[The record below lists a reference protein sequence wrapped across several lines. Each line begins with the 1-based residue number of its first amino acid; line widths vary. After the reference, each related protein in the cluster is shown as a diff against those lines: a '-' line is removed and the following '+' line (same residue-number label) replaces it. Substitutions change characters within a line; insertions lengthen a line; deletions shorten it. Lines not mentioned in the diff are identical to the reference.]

1 MLAPA
6 SPGRSTA
13 IVHNCQEGADQP
25 VNFHG
30 WWITLLPEN
39 ALATIAQ
46 YLSMQDMDNLG
57 SVCTSLDSSLTV
69 CGLNDIRHY
78 LSLSN
83 SEQRFYQQISTG
95 NRQLTDQVRR
105 QKRQLFPKYPFSV
118 QFSPAMCIPFIHAR
132 RWQLISSKAISLEPR
147 GSVVA
152 TIFDYHGSYY
162 ESKILN
168 RNHNRLIVENRH
180 RGELTYWK
188 ADINGFWS
196 SDHQFRYNTEDVGYL
211 EFDPD
216 LQFSNCSD
224 SGACPRGK
232 QRVDLTVAELPG
244 RLSLDLSG
252 ISIFRLSDDRK
263 TLVYLQPHN
272 AVIYNL
278 DNNDKWHCMGRFTAV
293 RDVLFSPDGRHIVLK
308 RAQQACFLR
317 KTADGSWIRSGNINY
332 VKAKN
337 HAPVREVNQ
346 TVVFCP
352 NSSYVL
358 LKCKYL
364 HYEPRL
370 GSHLVVNVTIGGTDS
385 DGQWSTQNVINKIIS
400 AKMYYRLSN
409 TRFTQDGKH
418 LIVAGE
424 TGFDAWSLSKDG
436 RWIETVKN
444 HCHADRPDPSM
455 RGDFLTQLSMDGA
468 SLMIDRSNYIMIWAA
483 DSDGLW
489 SCQLQT
495 PSALTF
501 FAQISPD
508 GNCLVCPDDSGQTA
522 IWLRD
527 PGNNWQR
534 QSVQLPRLRMARFN
548 YQSCLLAGV
557 MAESTEG
564 AIVLLG
570 LTPQQIW
577 QEKCRLMIKSWIS
590 ELSFSPCG
598 RSMQVDSREG
608 NKQTTAFWQIEPDK
622 GNALS

>member
-6 SPGRSTA
+6 SLRQSTA
-13 IVHNCQEGADQP
+13 VVHNCEEGAGKP

-30 WWITLLPEN
+30 WWITLLPDN

-46 YLSMQDMDNLG
+46 YLSMQDLDNLG

-69 CGLNDIRHY
+69 CGLPDIRHY
-78 LSLSN
+78 LSLS
-83 SEQRFYQQISTG
+83 SSQQRFYQQMTTG
-95 NRQLTDQVRR
+95 NRQLTDRVRKKK
-105 QKRQLFPKYPFSV
+105 QQLFPEYRFPV

-132 RWQLISSKAISLEPR
+132 SRQLISSRAISLEPR

-152 TIFDYHGSYY
+152 TIVDYHGRCY

-168 RNHNRLIVENRH
+168 NNHNRLILENRH
-180 RGELTYWK
+180 CGELTYWK

-196 SDHQFRYNTEDVGYL
+196 SGHRFRYNTEDVCFL

-216 LQFSNCSD
+216 LQFSN
-224 SGACPRGK
+224 SGDCTQSK
-232 QRVDLTVAELPG
+232 QRVDLTVADLPG

-278 DNNDKWHCMGRFTAV
+278 DDNDKWHSKGRFAAV
-293 RDVLFSPDGRHIVLK
+293 RDVLFSPDGRHIALK
-308 RAQQACFLR
+308 RAGQVCFLK
-317 KTADGSWIRSGNINY
+317 KTADGSWISSGNINY
-332 VKAKN
+332 AKPEN
-337 HAPVREVNQ
+337 HTPVREVNQ

-352 NSSYVL
+352 DSSYVL

-364 HYEPRL
+364 HHEPRL
-370 GSHLVVNVTIGGTDS
+370 GSRLVVNVTIGGTDT
-385 DGQWSTQNVINKIIS
+385 DGQWFTQTVIKKIIS
-400 AKMYYRLSN
+400 ANICYSLRN

-436 RWIETVKN
+436 HWIETVKN
-444 HCHADRPDPSM
+444 RCYADSPDPSM
-455 RGDFLTQLSMDGA
+455 HGDFLTQFSMDGA
-468 SLMIDRSNYIMIWAA
+468 SLMIDRSNYIMIWAV

-489 SCQLQT
+489 SCQLQA

-508 GNCLVCPDDSGQTA
+508 GNCLVCPDESGQTA

-534 QSVQLPRLRMARFN
+534 QPVQLPRLRMARFN

-557 MAESTEG
+557 MAESAEG

-577 QEKCRLMIKSWIS
+577 QEKCRLMVKSWIS

-622 GNALS
+622 DNALS

>member
-6 SPGRSTA
+6 SPRRSTA
-13 IVHNCQEGADQP
+13 IVHNCEEGADQP
-25 VNFHG
+25 INFHG
-30 WWITLLPEN
+30 WWITLLPDN

-46 YLSMQDMDNLG
+46 YLSMQDVDNLG

-69 CGLNDIRHY
+69 CGLHDIRHY
-78 LSLSN
+78 LSLSDR
-83 SEQRFYQQISTG
+83 EQRFYRQMTTG
-95 NRQLTDQVRR
+95 NHQLTGQLRK
-105 QKRQLFPKYPFSV
+105 KRQQLLPKYPFPV
-118 QFSPAMCIPFIHAR
+118 QFSPALCIPFIHTQR
-132 RWQLISSKAISLEPR
+132 RQLISSTAISLKPR
-147 GSVVA
+147 GSVVT
-152 TIFDYHGSYY
+152 TIFDHHDSYY
-162 ESKILN
+162 ESKTLN
-168 RNHNRLIVENRH
+168 KNHNCLILENRY

-196 SDHQFRYNTEDVGYL
+196 SDHQFRYNTGDVGYL
-211 EFDPD
+211 EIDPD
-216 LQFSNCSD
+216 LQFFNCSD

-232 QRVDLTVAELPG
+232 QRVDLTVADLPG
-244 RLSLDLSG
+244 RLSLNLSG

-272 AVIYNL
+272 AVIYDL
-278 DNNDKWHCMGRFTAV
+278 DNNDKWRCTGRFTSV

-317 KTADGSWIRSGNINY
+317 KTADGSWISSGNINY
-332 VKAKN
+332 VKPEN
-337 HAPVREVNQ
+337 HTPVREVNQ

-364 HYEPRL
+364 RHELRL
-370 GSHLVVNVTIGGTDS
+370 GSRQVVNVTIGGTDS
-385 DGQWSTQNVINKIIS
+385 DGQWFTQNVINKIVS
-400 AKMYYRLSN
+400 AKNYYKLSN

-436 RWIETVKN
+436 QWIETVKN
-444 HCHADRPDPSM
+444 RCYADRPDPSM
-455 RGDFLTQLSMDGA
+455 RGDFLTILSMDGA
-468 SLMIDRSNYIMIWAA
+468 SLMIDRSNCIMIWAV

-489 SCQLQT
+489 SCQLQV
-495 PSALTF
+495 PSTVAF
-501 FAQISPD
+501 VAQISPD
-508 GNCLVCPDDSGQTA
+508 GNCLVCPDESGQTA

-534 QSVQLPRLRMARFN
+534 QSAQLPRLRMARFN
-548 YQSCLLAGV
+548 DQSCLLAGV
-557 MAESTEG
+557 AVESTEG

-577 QEKCRLMIKSWIS
+577 QEKCRLMVKSWIS

-598 RSMQVDSREG
+598 RSMLVDSRTG

-622 GNALS
+622 DNAL

>member
-6 SPGRSTA
+6 SPRRSTA
-13 IVHNCQEGADQP
+13 IVDNCEEGTGQP

-30 WWITLLPEN
+30 WWITLLPDN

-46 YLSMQDMDNLG
+46 YLSMQDLDNLG
-57 SVCTSLDSSLTV
+57 SVCTLLESSLTV
-69 CGLNDIRHY
+69 CGLPEVRHY

-83 SEQRFYQQISTG
+83 SKKRFYRQMSTG
-95 NRQLTDQVRR
+95 NRQLTDRVRKKK
-105 QKRQLFPKYPFSV
+105 QQLLPKYPFPV
-118 QFSPAMCIPFIHAR
+118 QFSPAMCIPFIHAHR
-132 RWQLISSKAISLEPR
+132 RQLISSKAISLIPR
-147 GSVVA
+147 GTVVA

-168 RNHNRLIVENRH
+168 KNHNRLILENRH

-232 QRVDLTVAELPG
+232 QRVDLTVADLPG
-244 RLSLDLSG
+244 RLSLELSG

-263 TLVYLQPHN
+263 TLVYLQPNN

-278 DNNDKWHCMGRFTAV
+278 DNNHKWHCMGRFTAV
-293 RDVLFSPDGRHIVLK
+293 HDVLFSPDGRHIVLK
-308 RAQQACFLR
+308 RTQQACFLR

-534 QSVQLPRLRMARFN
+534 QSVQLPPLRMARFN

-622 GNALS
+622 DNALS